1 MRAFWL
7 IYVLYNK
14 KWEIINKVKLK
25 YEIII
30 YNVLICIKMS
40 YKSSLFIEKNNNK
53 VLKNSRFLLLLNIQL
68 TCN

>member
-14 KWEIINKVKLK
+14 KLEIINKVKLK

-40 YKSSLFIEKNNNK
+40 YKSSLLIEKNNNK
-53 VLKNSRFLLLLNIQL
+53 VLKK
-68 TCN
+68 